1 MGRYPYITKKMK
13 LKKKEAIEVV
23 STFLE
28 LVIQG
33 KSIEDISDE
42 MGYDISEL
50 SLLHGRLLEMKTLEL
65 QSKPVEH
72 VYVEYMIEQLKNV
85 HTLNDLIEAFDG
97 NSRNLAAVVG
107 AVRLRSDIHDR
118 IMEKG
123 QACGVIRKVP
133 EQRESLHGLIIADLT
148 ADDLR
153 ETIVRQYRKLAK
165 YTTGKT
171 ETMAQMRVPKNLHYG
186 PSIEIPEDKESE
198 EEVNPKRKAVLKKKK
213 KKKKK
218 RKGNQDEM

>member
-1 MGRYPYITKKMK
+1 MK
-13 LKKKEAIEVV
+13 LKKKEAIGVV

-33 KSIEDISDE
+33 RSIEDISDE

-50 SLLHGRLLEMKTLEL
+50 SFLQSRLLEMKTFEL
-65 QSKPVEH
+65 QGKPVEH

-85 HTLNDLIEAFDG
+85 HTLNSLIEDFDG
-97 NSRNLAAVVG
+97 NSRNLAAIVG

-133 EQRESLHGLIIADLT
+133 EQKESLHGLVIAELT

-153 ETIVRQYRKLAK
+153 ETIVKQYRKLAK
-165 YTTGKT
+165 LTTGKT
-171 ETMAQMRVPKNLHYG
+171 ETMAQLRVPKNLHYG
-186 PSIEIPEDKESE
+186 PSIDIPDDKEGE
-198 EEVNPKRKAVLKKKK
+198 EETNPKRKAVLKKKK

-218 RKGNQDEM
+218 RKGDQDEV

>member
-1 MGRYPYITKKMK
+1 MK
-13 LKKKEAIEVV
+13 LKKKEAIETV

-50 SLLHGRLLEMKTLEL
+50 SFLQSRLLEMKTFEL
-65 QSKPVEH
+65 QGKPVEH

-85 HTLNDLIEAFDG
+85 HTLNSLIEKFDG
-97 NSRNLAAVVG
+97 NSRNLAAVVA

-133 EQRESLHGLIIADLT
+133 ERKESLHGLVIAELT

-153 ETIVRQYRKLAK
+153 ETIVKQYRKLAK

-171 ETMAQMRVPKNLHYG
+171 ETMAQLRVPKNLHYG
-186 PSIEIPEDKESE
+186 PTVEISDDKEGE
-198 EEVNPKRKAVLKKKK
+198 EEEINPKRKAVLKKKK

-218 RKGNQDEM
+218 RKGDQDEV